1 MGGIGKTRLA
11 AEAVSQFHKA
21 TQTPV
26 RWVRLARLAKGAGRT
41 AVEEAVAHA
50 VLDSDFS
57 GRSIW
62 DTLVDKLTGKDAR
75 GRDLPTVVVMDNC
88 EHVLADAAS
97 LIVSLLEAVPGLVV
111 LATSREP
118 VGWVDEHLVEVPP
131 LSPHQALTLFRKRA
145 ELTGHPVIG
154 KNRIATAERICRH
167 MHNNPLYIRLAAARL
182 RRRPLDAIL
191 QELNGGASDKRMWW
205 PRAWRVGTETL

>member
-26 RWVRLARLAKGAGRT
+26 RWVRLARLSKGAGRT

-75 GRDLPTVVVMDNC
+75 G
-88 EHVLADAAS
+88 
-97 LIVSLLEAVPGLVV
+97 
-111 LATSREP
+111 AT
-118 VGWVDEHLVEVPP
+118 
-131 LSPHQALTLFRKRA
+131 
-145 ELTGHPVIG
+145 
-154 KNRIATAERICRH
+154 CR
-167 MHNNPLYIRLAAARL
+167 P
-182 RRRPLDAIL
+182 
-191 QELNGGASDKRMWW
+191 WW
-205 PRAWRVGTETL
+205 

>member
-1 MGGIGKTRLA
+1 
-11 AEAVSQFHKA
+11 
-21 TQTPV
+21 
-26 RWVRLARLAKGAGRT
+26 
-41 AVEEAVAHA
+41 
-50 VLDSDFS
+50 
-57 GRSIW
+57 
-62 DTLVDKLTGKDAR
+62 
-75 GRDLPTVVVMDNC
+75 MDNC